1 MQQENH
7 ALNRI
12 NDSNLFQRLDA
23 AGNDTESLKRHESPV
38 IGPQSDHNLI

>member
-1 MQQENH
+1 LGYE
-7 ALNRI
+7 ASRI
-12 NDSNLFQRLDA
+12 NDNNISQRLDA